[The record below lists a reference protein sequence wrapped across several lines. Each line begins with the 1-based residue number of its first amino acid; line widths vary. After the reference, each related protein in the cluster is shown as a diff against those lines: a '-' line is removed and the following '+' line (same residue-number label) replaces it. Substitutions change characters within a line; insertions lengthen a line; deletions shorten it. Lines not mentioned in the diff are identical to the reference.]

1 VLLQT
6 QMQKIIFSNRRVLSP
21 LKINYFLMKR
31 VLIATEKPFAPAAVN
46 QIVGI
51 LEQAGYQVQRLEKYA
66 SKSDL
71 LDAVKNVQAMIVRSD
86 IVDKEVLEAA
96 KELKVVVRA
105 GSGFDNLDLATCTE
119 KKIVAM
125 NTPGQNS
132 NAVAE
137 LAIGMMIFMSRGQF
151 KGISGSELK
160 GKTVGVYGCGNIGR
174 RVARI
179 AQGLGMKVVALDPCI
194 TKVSME
200 PYDVKVVQSV
210 DELFSTSD
218 FLSLHIPANEK
229 TKKSVNFDLMNKM
242 PKGATVIN
250 TARKEVIDEDGL
262 KKMLEERPDFK
273 YISDIAPANHAEL
286 TEKFELRYY
295 STPKK
300 QGAETAEA
308 NVNAGVAAAEQIV
321 AFFESGDQTYRVN
334 R

>member
-1 VLLQT
+1 
-6 QMQKIIFSNRRVLSP
+6 
-21 LKINYFLMKR
+21 MKR

-46 QIVGI
+46 QMVGI
-51 LEQAGYQVQRLEKYA
+51 LEQAGYQVPRLEKYA
-66 SKSDL
+66 SKAEL
-71 LDAVKNVQAMIVRSD
+71 LDAVKDVQAIIVRSD
-86 IVDKEVLEAA
+86 IVDREVIEAA

-105 GSGFDNLDLATCTE
+105 GSGFDNLDLGSCTE
-119 KKIVAM
+119 KEIVAM

-151 KGISGSELK
+151 KGVSGTELK

-179 AQGLGMKVVALDPCI
+179 AQGLGMRVVALDPCI

-200 PYDVKVVQSV
+200 PYDVKVVQDV
-210 DELFSTSD
+210 DELFSASD

-229 TKKSVNFDLMNKM
+229 TKKSVNFNMMNKM

-273 YISDIAPANHAEL
+273 YISDIAPASHNEL
-286 TEKFELRYY
+286 ATKFDLRYY

-300 QGAETAEA
+300 QGAETSEA

>member
-1 VLLQT
+1 
-6 QMQKIIFSNRRVLSP
+6 
-21 LKINYFLMKR
+21 MKR
-31 VLIATEKPFAPAAVN
+31 VLIATEKPFAAAAAN
-46 QIVGI
+46 QMVEI
-51 LEQAGYQVQRLEKYA
+51 LEKAGYQVKRLEKYT
-66 SKSDL
+66 SKAEL
-71 LDAVKNVQAMIVRSD
+71 LDAVKDVHAIIVRSD
-86 IVDKEVLEAA
+86 IVDREVLEAA

-105 GSGFDNLDLATCTE
+105 GSGFDNLDLVTCTE
-119 KKIVAM
+119 KGMVAM

-151 KGISGSELK
+151 KGVSGTELK
-160 GKTVGVYGCGNIGR
+160 GKTIGVYGCGNIGR

-179 AQGLGMKVVALDPCI
+179 AQGLGMRVVALDPCI

-200 PYDVKVVQSV
+200 PYDIKVVQSV
-210 DELFSTSD
+210 EELFSSSV
-218 FLSLHIPANEK
+218 FLSIHIPANEK
-229 TKKSVNFDLMNKM
+229 TKKSVNFDLMSKM
-242 PKGATVIN
+242 LKGATVIN

-262 KKMLEERPDFK
+262 KKILEERPDFK
-273 YISDIAPANHAEL
+273 YISDIAPSNHTEL
-286 TEKFELRYY
+286 DGKFDLRYY

-300 QGAETAEA
+300 QGAETSEA

>member
-1 VLLQT
+1 
-6 QMQKIIFSNRRVLSP
+6 
-21 LKINYFLMKR
+21 MKR
-31 VLIATEKPFAPAAVN
+31 VLIATEKPFAAAAAN
-46 QIVGI
+46 QMVGI
-51 LEQAGYQVQRLEKYA
+51 LEQAGYQVKQLEKYT
-66 SKSDL
+66 SKAEL

-86 IVDKEVLEAA
+86 IVDREVLDAA

-105 GSGFDNLDLATCTE
+105 GSGFDNLDLVTCTE
-119 KKIVAM
+119 KDMVAM

-151 KGISGSELK
+151 KGVSGTELK

-200 PYDVKVVQSV
+200 PYDIKVVQSV
-210 DELFSTSD
+210 DELFSSSE
-218 FLSLHIPANEK
+218 FLSLHIPANDK
-229 TKKSVNFDLMNKM
+229 TKKSVNFDLMSKM

-262 KKMLEERPDFK
+262 KKILEERPDFK
-273 YISDIAPANHAEL
+273 YISDIAPSNHAEL
-286 TEKFELRYY
+286 DDKFELRYY

-300 QGAETAEA
+300 QGAETSEA

>member
-1 VLLQT
+1 
-6 QMQKIIFSNRRVLSP
+6 
-21 LKINYFLMKR
+21 MKK
-31 VLIATEKPFAPAAVN
+31 VLIATEKPFASVAMAE
-46 QIVGI
+46 ISGI
-51 LEQAGYQVQRLEKYA
+51 LEKAGYKVCLLEKYT
-66 SKSDL
+66 SKSEL
-71 LDAVKNVQAMIVRSD
+71 LDAVKDVHGLIVRSD
-86 IVDKEVLEAA
+86 IVDRQVIEAA

-105 GSGFDNLDLATCTE
+105 GSGFDNLDLVACTE
-119 KKIVAM
+119 KGICAM

-137 LAIGMMIFMSRGQF
+137 LAIGMMIFMARGNF
-151 KGISGSELK
+151 KGGSGSELK

-200 PYDVKVVQSV
+200 PYEVKVVQVV
-210 DELFSTSD
+210 DELFCQSD
-218 FLSLHIPANEK
+218 YLSLHIPANEK
-229 TKKSVNFDLMNKM
+229 TKKSVNFELLNKM
-242 PKGATVIN
+242 PIGATVIN

-262 KKMLEERPDFK
+262 RKMLEVRPDFK
-273 YISDIAPANHAEL
+273 YISDIAPSNHEEL
-286 TEKFELRYY
+286 VGKYENRYY

-300 QGAETAEA
+300 QGAETSEA

-334 R
+334 K

>member
-1 VLLQT
+1 
-6 QMQKIIFSNRRVLSP
+6 MN
-21 LKINYFLMKR
+21 R
-31 VLIATEKPFAPAAVN
+31 VLIATEKPFAPAAAN
-46 QIVGI
+46 QIADI
-51 LEQAGYQVQRLEKYA
+51 LTQAGYQVNKLEKYT
-66 SKSDL
+66 SKADL
-71 LDAVKNVQAMIVRSD
+71 LEAVKDVHAMIVRSD
-86 IVDKEVLEAA
+86 IVDREVLEAA

-105 GSGFDNLDLATCTE
+105 GSGFDNLDLVACTE
-119 KKIVAM
+119 KGVVAM

-137 LAIGMMIFMSRGQF
+137 LAIGMMIFMARGQF
-151 KGISGSELK
+151 KGVSGTELK

-200 PYDVKVVQSV
+200 PYDVKVVQAV
-210 DELFSTSD
+210 DELFSSSD

-229 TKKSVNFDLMNKM
+229 TKKSVNFDLMSKM
-242 PKGATVIN
+242 PKGALVIN

-262 KKMLEERPDFK
+262 KKMLETRPDFK
-273 YISDIAPANHAEL
+273 YISDIAPSCHDEL
-286 TEKFELRYY
+286 AGKFEYRYY

-300 QGAETAEA
+300 QGAETSEA

-321 AFFESGDQTYRVN
+321 AFFENDDQTYRVN
-334 R
+334 K

>member
-1 VLLQT
+1 
-6 QMQKIIFSNRRVLSP
+6 
-21 LKINYFLMKR
+21 MKR

-46 QIVGI
+46 DMAGI
-51 LEQAGYQVQRLEKYA
+51 LEQAGYQVQRLEKYT
-66 SKSDL
+66 SKAEL
-71 LDAVKNVQAMIVRSD
+71 LDAMKSVDAMIVRSD
-86 IVDKEVLEAA
+86 IVDQEVLDAA
-96 KELKVVVRA
+96 ANLKIVVRA
-105 GSGFDNLDLATCTE
+105 GSGFDNLDLATCTA
-119 KKIVAM
+119 KGIVAM

-151 KGISGSELK
+151 KGVSGSELK
-160 GKTVGVYGCGNIGR
+160 GKTIGVYGCGNIGR

-210 DELFSTSD
+210 DELFSQSQ
-218 FLSLHIPANEK
+218 FLSLHIPVNEK
-229 TKKSVNFDLMNKM
+229 TKKSINFELLSKM
-242 PKGATVIN
+242 PKGALLIN
-250 TARKEVIDEDGL
+250 TARKEVIDEEGL
-262 KKMLEERPDFK
+262 IRMFDERPDFK
-273 YISDIAPANHAEL
+273 YISDIAPACHEEL
-286 TEKFELRYY
+286 VAKYDLRYY

-321 AFFESGDQTYRVN
+321 AFFETGDQTYRVN

>member
-1 VLLQT
+1 
-6 QMQKIIFSNRRVLSP
+6 
-21 LKINYFLMKR
+21 MKR
-31 VLIATEKPFAPAAVN
+31 VLIATEKPFAPAAAN
-46 QIVGI
+46 QMIET
-51 LEQAGYQVQRLEKYA
+51 LEGAGYQVKRLEKYT
-66 SKSDL
+66 SKAEL
-71 LDAVKNVQAMIVRSD
+71 LEAVKDVDAMIVRSD
-86 IVDKEVLEAA
+86 IVDKEVIEAA
-96 KELKVVVRA
+96 NILKVVVRA

-119 KKIVAM
+119 KGMVAM

-151 KGISGSELK
+151 KGVSGTELK

-200 PYDVKVVQSV
+200 PYDVKVVQDV
-210 DELFSTSD
+210 AELFSASD

-229 TKKSVNFDLMNKM
+229 TKKSVNFDMMSKM
-242 PKGATVIN
+242 PKGATIIN
-250 TARKEVIDEDGL
+250 TARKEIIDEDGL
-262 KKMLEERPDFK
+262 MRMLEERPDFK
-273 YISDIAPANHAEL
+273 YISDIAPTNHAEL
-286 TEKFELRYY
+286 AEKFELRYY

-300 QGAETAEA
+300 QGAETSEA

-321 AFFESGDQTYRVN
+321 SFIESGDQTYRVN

>member
-1 VLLQT
+1 
-6 QMQKIIFSNRRVLSP
+6 
-21 LKINYFLMKR
+21 MKK
-31 VLIATEKPFAPAAVN
+31 VLIATEKPFAPVAMAE
-46 QIVGI
+46 ISGI
-51 LEQAGYQVQRLEKYA
+51 LEKAGYEVCLLEKYT
-66 SKSDL
+66 SKLEL
-71 LDAVKNVQAMIVRSD
+71 LEAVKDVSGLIVRSD
-86 IVDKEVLEAA
+86 IVDRQVIEAA
-96 KELKVVVRA
+96 IELKVVVRA
-105 GSGFDNLDLATCTE
+105 GSGFDNLDLLTCTE
-119 KKIVAM
+119 KGICAM

-137 LAIGMMIFMSRGQF
+137 LAIGMMIFMARGNF
-151 KGISGSELK
+151 RGGSGSELK

-179 AQGLGMKVVALDPCI
+179 AQGLGMIVVALDPCI

-200 PYDVKVVQSV
+200 PYEVKVVQAV
-210 DELFSTSD
+210 DELFSKSD

-229 TKKSVNFDLMNKM
+229 TKKSVNFELLNKM

-273 YISDIAPANHAEL
+273 YITDIEPSCHEEL
-286 TEKFELRYY
+286 VGKYETRYY

-300 QGAETAEA
+300 QGAETSEA

-334 R
+334 K

>member
-1 VLLQT
+1 
-6 QMQKIIFSNRRVLSP
+6 
-21 LKINYFLMKR
+21 MKK
-31 VLIATEKPFAPAAVN
+31 VLIATEKPFAPIAMSE
-46 QIVGI
+46 ISGI
-51 LEQAGYQVQRLEKYA
+51 LEKAGYEVCRLEKYT
-66 SKSDL
+66 SKSEL
-71 LDAVKNVQAMIVRSD
+71 LDAVKDVHGLIVRSD
-86 IVDKEVLEAA
+86 IVDRQVIEAA

-105 GSGFDNLDLATCTE
+105 GSGFDNLDLAACTE
-119 KKIVAM
+119 KGICAM

-137 LAIGMMIFMSRGQF
+137 LAIGMMIFMARGNF
-151 KGISGSELK
+151 KGGSGSELK

-200 PYDVKVVQSV
+200 PYEVKVVQAV
-210 DELFSTSD
+210 DELFSQSD
-218 FLSLHIPANEK
+218 YLSLHIPANEK
-229 TKKSVNFDLMNKM
+229 TKKSVNYELLNKM

-262 KKMLEERPDFK
+262 KKMLEVRPDFK
-273 YISDIAPANHAEL
+273 YISDIAPSCHDEL
-286 TEKFELRYY
+286 VEKFENRYY

-300 QGAETAEA
+300 QGAETSEA

-321 AFFESGDQTYRVN
+321 TFFESGDQTYRVN
-334 R
+334 K

>member
-1 VLLQT
+1 
-6 QMQKIIFSNRRVLSP
+6 
-21 LKINYFLMKR
+21 MKR
-31 VLIATEKPFAPAAVN
+31 VLIATEKPFAAAAAN
-46 QIVGI
+46 QMVVI

-66 SKSDL
+66 SKAEL
-71 LDAVKNVQAMIVRSD
+71 LDAVKDVDAMIVRSD
-86 IVDKEVLEAA
+86 IVDREVLEAA

-105 GSGFDNLDLATCTE
+105 GSGFDNLDLVTCTE
-119 KKIVAM
+119 KGTVAM

-151 KGISGSELK
+151 KGVSGTELK
-160 GKTVGVYGCGNIGR
+160 GKTIGVYGCGNIGR

-179 AQGLGMKVVALDPCI
+179 SQGLGMKVVALDPCI
-194 TKVSME
+194 TKISME
-200 PYDVKVVQSV
+200 PYDIKVVQSV
-210 DELFSTSD
+210 DELFSSSE

-229 TKKSVNFDLMNKM
+229 TKKSVNFNMMNQM

-262 KKMLEERPDFK
+262 KKILEERPDFK
-273 YISDIAPANHAEL
+273 YISDIAPSNHAEL
-286 TEKFELRYY
+286 DGKFELRYY

-300 QGAETAEA
+300 QGAETSEA

-321 AFFESGDQTYRVN
+321 AFFENGAALTDREQVIDERKNTRQGEFH
-334 R
+334 

>member
-1 VLLQT
+1 
-6 QMQKIIFSNRRVLSP
+6 
-21 LKINYFLMKR
+21 MKR
-31 VLIATEKPFAPAAVN
+31 VLIATEKPFAPAAAN
-46 QIVGI
+46 QMIET
-51 LEQAGYQVQRLEKYA
+51 LEGAGYQVKRLEKYT
-66 SKSDL
+66 SKAEL
-71 LDAVKNVQAMIVRSD
+71 LEAVKDVDAMIVRSD
-86 IVDKEVLEAA
+86 IVDKEVIEAA
-96 KELKVVVRA
+96 NILKVVVRA

-119 KKIVAM
+119 KGMVAM

-151 KGISGSELK
+151 KGVSGTELK

-200 PYDVKVVQSV
+200 PYDVKVVQDV
-210 DELFSTSD
+210 AELFSASD

-229 TKKSVNFDLMNKM
+229 TKKSVNFDMMSKM
-242 PKGATVIN
+242 PIGATIIN

-262 KKMLEERPDFK
+262 KRMLEERPDFK
-273 YISDIAPANHAEL
+273 YISDIAPTNHAEL
-286 TEKFELRYY
+286 AEKFDLRYY

-300 QGAETAEA
+300 QGAETSEA

-321 AFFESGDQTYRVN
+321 SFIESGDQTYRVN

>member
-1 VLLQT
+1 
-6 QMQKIIFSNRRVLSP
+6 
-21 LKINYFLMKR
+21 MKK
-31 VLIATEKPFAPAAVN
+31 VLIATEKPFAPIAMAE
-46 QIVGI
+46 ISGI
-51 LEQAGYQVQRLEKYA
+51 LEKAGYEVCLLEKYT
-66 SKSDL
+66 SKAEL
-71 LDAVKNVQAMIVRSD
+71 LDSVKDVHGLIVRSD
-86 IVDKEVLEAA
+86 IVDREVIEAA

-105 GSGFDNLDLATCTE
+105 GSGFDNLDLVACTE
-119 KKIVAM
+119 KGICAM

-137 LAIGMMIFMSRGQF
+137 LAIGMMIFMARGNF
-151 KGISGSELK
+151 KGGSGSELK

-174 RVARI
+174 RVAKI

-200 PYDVKVVQSV
+200 PYEVKVVQAV
-210 DELFSTSD
+210 DELFSKSD

-229 TKKSVNFDLMNKM
+229 TKKSVNFELLSKM

-262 KKMLEERPDFK
+262 KKMLEVRPDFK
-273 YISDIAPANHAEL
+273 YISDIAPSCHEEL
-286 TEKFELRYY
+286 VGKYENRYY

-300 QGAETAEA
+300 QGAETSEA

-334 R
+334 K

>member
-1 VLLQT
+1 
-6 QMQKIIFSNRRVLSP
+6 
-21 LKINYFLMKR
+21 MKR
-31 VLIATEKPFAPAAVN
+31 VLIATEKPFAPAAAN
-46 QIVGI
+46 EIAGI
-51 LEQAGYQVQRLEKYA
+51 LEQAGYQVKRLEKYT
-66 SKSDL
+66 SKAEL
-71 LDAVKNVQAMIVRSD
+71 LVAVADVQAMIVRSD
-86 IVDKEVLEAA
+86 IVDKEVLDAA
-96 KELKVVVRA
+96 PELKLVVRA
-105 GSGFDNLDLATCTE
+105 GSGFDNLDLETCTE
-119 KKIVAM
+119 KGIVAM

-151 KGISGSELK
+151 KGMAGTELK
-160 GKTVGVYGCGNIGR
+160 GKTMGVYGCGNIGR

-179 AQGLGMKVVALDPCI
+179 AQGLGMHVVALDPCI

-210 DELFSTSD
+210 DELFSQSQY
-218 FLSLHIPANEK
+218 LSLHIPANEK
-229 TKKSVNFDLMNKM
+229 TRKSVNFALLNKM
-242 PKGATVIN
+242 PKGAMLIN

-262 KKMLEERPDFK
+262 KQMLEERTDFR
-273 YISDIAPANHAEL
+273 YISDVAPTCHEEL
-286 TEKFELRYY
+286 ASKFDLRYY

-321 AFFESGDQTYRVN
+321 AFFERNDQTYRVN

>member
-1 VLLQT
+1 
-6 QMQKIIFSNRRVLSP
+6 
-21 LKINYFLMKR
+21 MKR
-31 VLIATEKPFAPAAVN
+31 VLIATEKPFAAAAAN
-46 QIVGI
+46 QMVEI
-51 LEQAGYQVQRLEKYA
+51 LEQAGYQVRKLEKYT
-66 SKSDL
+66 SKAEL
-71 LDAVKNVQAMIVRSD
+71 LDAVKDVHAMIVRSD
-86 IVDKEVLEAA
+86 IVDREVLEAA

-105 GSGFDNLDLATCTE
+105 GSGFDNLDLGTCTE
-119 KKIVAM
+119 KEMVAM

-137 LAIGMMIFMSRGQF
+137 LAIGMMVFMSRGQF
-151 KGISGSELK
+151 KGVSGTELK

-179 AQGLGMKVVALDPCI
+179 AQGLGMRVVALDPCI

-200 PYDVKVVQSV
+200 PYDIKVVQSV
-210 DELFSTSD
+210 DELFSASD
-218 FLSLHIPANEK
+218 FLSLHIPANDK
-229 TKKSVNFDLMNKM
+229 TRKSVNFNMMNQM

-273 YISDIAPANHAEL
+273 YISDIAPSNHAEL
-286 TEKFELRYY
+286 DGKFELRYY

-300 QGAETAEA
+300 QGAETSEA